1 MRSARLPAMGFTP
14 TYNEETTSSW
24 RPSGSWNTRP
34 GKSPDPDAIAD
45 LAGLSRE
52 KVHVLVH
59 ELANRKVL
67 RVLQTPF
74 DVRVDVL
81 DPKPLEDLPM
91 EDTGPGVSEELAE
104 FAERSKEKKREMERM
119 LRGGE
124 AEKRRKERVAKLEEH
139 FKSFKPKKGAR
150 ESLREF
156 GYRRARRRF
165 RRRGRGVRGLI
176 LEASVRRGP

>member
-1 MRSARLPAMGFTP
+1 MAFTP
-14 TYNEETTSSW
+14 TYQESHLVVAAVRILEHTT
-24 RPSGSWNTRP
+24 

-45 LAGLSRE
+45 LAGLGRE

-59 ELANRKVL
+59 ELANRKIL

-74 DVRVDVL
+74 DVRVDVV
-81 DPKPLEDLPM
+81 DPKPLEELPM

-104 FAERSKEKKREMERM
+104 FSERSKEKKREMERM

-139 FKSFKPKKGAR
+139 FKSFKPKKGEL
-150 ESLREF
+150 ESLF
-156 GYRRARRRF
+156 G
-165 RRRGRGVRGLI
+165 GSGSDDS
-176 LEASVRRGP
+176 EADADDESED